1 MSAPFFKKIVPRI
14 RLKIDS
20 SEDIEVNI
28 KELQEYQMQI
38 EVEEFIRSLPQE
50 KKMKPVDAL
59 PKKKIPIMT
68 VTMQIK
74 AVVSMRK
81 VMI

>member
-1 MSAPFFKKIVPRI
+1 
-14 RLKIDS
+14 
-20 SEDIEVNI
+20 
-28 KELQEYQMQI
+28 MQI
-38 EVEEFIRSLPQE
+38 EVEEFICSLPQE

-59 PKKKIPIMT
+59 SKKKIPIMT